1 MSVERKWLFTL
12 IQIIFIHVHD
22 SEYRYSVAKKGDF
35 SNNMLQNNR
44 VIFSYYF
51 FNPENLNKSEIA
63 NLFMCFFLFL
73 SPVDV
78 TLDPATAAGWVVL
91 SPDNK
96 KVSCN
101 YQLHDS

>member
-1 MSVERKWLFTL
+1 MYMIQNTDTLLPKKVTSVTICFKTTGLFFHIISL
-12 IQIIFIHVHD
+12 ILKNV
-22 SEYRYSVAKKGDF
+22 
-35 SNNMLQNNR
+35 
-44 VIFSYYF
+44 
-51 FNPENLNKSEIA
+51 NKSEIA

>member
-1 MSVERKWLFTL
+1 M
-12 IQIIFIHVHD
+12 
-22 SEYRYSVAKKGDF
+22 
-35 SNNMLQNNR
+35 
-44 VIFSYYF
+44 
-51 FNPENLNKSEIA
+51 NKSEIA
-63 NLFMCFFLFL
+63 NLFVFFFLFL

>member
-1 MSVERKWLFTL
+1 MYMTQNTDTLLPKKVTSVTICFKTTGLFFHIISL
-12 IQIIFIHVHD
+12 ILKNV
-22 SEYRYSVAKKGDF
+22 S
-35 SNNMLQNNR
+35 
-44 VIFSYYF
+44 
-51 FNPENLNKSEIA
+51 KSEIA

>member
-1 MSVERKWLFTL
+1 MYMTQNTDTLLPKKVTSVTICFKTTGLFFHIISL
-12 IQIIFIHVHD
+12 IL
-22 SEYRYSVAKKGDF
+22 K
-35 SNNMLQNNR
+35 
-44 VIFSYYF
+44 
-51 FNPENLNKSEIA
+51 NLNKSEIA

>member
-1 MSVERKWLFTL
+1 MYMTQNTDTLLPKKVTSVTICFKTTGLFFHIISL
-12 IQIIFIHVHD
+12 ILKNV
-22 SEYRYSVAKKGDF
+22 
-35 SNNMLQNNR
+35 
-44 VIFSYYF
+44 
-51 FNPENLNKSEIA
+51 NKSEIA

>member
-1 MSVERKWLFTL
+1 MTQNTDTLLPKKVTSVIICFKTTGLFFHIISL
-12 IQIIFIHVHD
+12 IL
-22 SEYRYSVAKKGDF
+22 K
-35 SNNMLQNNR
+35 
-44 VIFSYYF
+44 
-51 FNPENLNKSEIA
+51 NLNKSEIA

>member
-1 MSVERKWLFTL
+1 MTQNTDTLLPKKVTSVTICFKTTGLFFHIISL
-12 IQIIFIHVHD
+12 IL
-22 SEYRYSVAKKGDF
+22 K
-35 SNNMLQNNR
+35 
-44 VIFSYYF
+44 
-51 FNPENLNKSEIA
+51 NLNKSEIA

>member
-1 MSVERKWLFTL
+1 MTQNTDTLLPKKVTSVTICFKTTGLFFHIISL
-12 IQIIFIHVHD
+12 ILKNV
-22 SEYRYSVAKKGDF
+22 
-35 SNNMLQNNR
+35 
-44 VIFSYYF
+44 
-51 FNPENLNKSEIA
+51 NKSEIA